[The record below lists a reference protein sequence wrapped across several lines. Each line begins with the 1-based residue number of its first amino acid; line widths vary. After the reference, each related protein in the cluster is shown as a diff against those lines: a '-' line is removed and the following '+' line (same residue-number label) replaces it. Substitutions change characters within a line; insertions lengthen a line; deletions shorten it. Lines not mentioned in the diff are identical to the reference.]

1 MQLAEHHGQR
11 AEDIDNKRER
21 LAREALRV
29 KREATQK
36 AAALAQQVKTEQ
48 AKAQQ
53 LADNFETSWVSF
65 IANQKELS
73 SKRIRQRTQRRNMKE
88 VIDAWRNAAIE
99 SLLHENAEALERARA
114 EAEHKVSEIHAE
126 HERAMIV
133 TKRTNSETLSELE
146 QQKKQLEEEHMRK
159 VLSAEEETQLARKLL
174 QQLQASKA
182 KEVEEQAMIRT
193 RALESRV
200 QTEIARLSKQQM
212 AEYARAHRVT
222 TERRS
227 DSYEMRSSSHPVDM
241 SSIDASS
248 HRSRSSRER
257 QSPGSRQ
264 LSPTSEPVRG
274 HAEHLLLV
282 KVSIRHEWATDKTP
296 AGAR

>member
-1 MQLAEHHGQR
+1 
-11 AEDIDNKRER
+11 
-21 LAREALRV
+21 
-29 KREATQK
+29 
-36 AAALAQQVKTEQ
+36 
-48 AKAQQ
+48 
-53 LADNFETSWVSF
+53 
-65 IANQKELS
+65 
-73 SKRIRQRTQRRNMKE
+73 MKE

-99 SLLHENAEALERARA
+99 SLLHENADALERARA
-114 EAEHKVSEIHAE
+114 EAEHKVSEINAE
-126 HERAMIV
+126 HQRAMIAS
-133 TKRTNSETLSELE
+133 KRTNSETLSEME

-212 AEYARAHRVT
+212 VEYARACRVT

-227 DSYEMRSSSHPVDM
+227 DSYEMRSSSHPLDM

-248 HRSRSSRER
+248 HRSRSSREQ

-264 LSPTSEPVRG
+264 RSPTSGPVRG
-274 HAEHLLLV
+274 HAEHLLLS
-282 KVSIRHEWATDKTP
+282 KVGIRYGCVMHDTA
-296 AGAR
+296 ALAR